1 MMTNIKKLALLFSF
15 IILTG
20 HTVFSQKNDYLL
32 IVGNDTIS
40 KEEFLMTYQKNNN
53 LQGTTLDSLR
63 NYLQLFTDFK
73 LKVNEGKAQMLDTS
87 KKFQRELTSYR
98 NQSAQQY
105 LIDKEVTDK
114 LIDEAYEHYH
124 YDLKAS
130 HILFNIAS
138 DKPADTLAAYKKALE
153 VRNKILN
160 KELTFAEATIKYSDD
175 PSAKDRINPQNKKLQ
190 PGNQGDLGYFTVFNL
205 VYPFEVAAYQLKV
218 GEISMPMRTQF
229 GYHLIYLTDKIPA
242 IETIQAKHIYLADSL
257 ARDGK
262 MLPATKAKYEMILK
276 KLKDKVPFEELVTL
290 YSDDKGTV
298 EKGGELNPF
307 SPQRRAGNFVKACLA
322 VKPGEVNT
330 QAVASHDGWH
340 IIKVID
346 VKELYVNEDS
356 KYALKNRIQ
365 RDRRSYKSK
374 ESLVEKLK
382 VEYGYK
388 EAGKAEA
395 IKFFKDKLPLNYF
408 QSTNIKIEE
417 LEGLDKLPAVFTFA
431 DQKVPATELAS
442 FISRFQGMNKIADVG
457 KFIEE
462 HFADFVSENILR
474 YENKH
479 LEEKYPEFKALVKEY
494 HEGMI
499 LYEINS
505 NEVWIKAIQDT
516 IGLKNYYET
525 HKSDYRTS
533 AKDATPKPF
542 EEVKSLV
549 ITHYQA
555 ELEKNW
561 IASLREKYP
570 VIVNE
575 KVFANLLNK

>member
-1 MMTNIKKLALLFSF
+1 MNNIKKLVLLF
-15 IILTG
+15 IVLTSS
-20 HTVFSQKNDYLL
+20 TIFAQNNDYLL
-32 IVGNDTIS
+32 IVGKDTIS
-40 KEEFLMTYQKNNN
+40 KEEFLMTYQKNND
-53 LQGTTLDSLR
+53 LKATTLDSLR
-63 NYLQLFTDFK
+63 SYLQLFTDFK
-73 LKVNEGKAQMLDTS
+73 LKVAEGKAQMLDTS

-114 LIDEAYEHYH
+114 LIDEAYEYYH
-124 YDLKAS
+124 YDLRAS

-138 DKPADTLAAYKKALE
+138 DKPTDTLAAYKKALDI
-153 VRNKILN
+153 RKKIMN
-160 KELTFAEATIKYSDD
+160 KELTFAEAAVKYSDD
-175 PSAKDRINPQNKKLQ
+175 PSAKDRLNPQNKKTQ

-229 GYHLIYLTDKIPA
+229 GYHLIYLSDKIPA
-242 IETIQAKHIYLADSL
+242 IETIQAKHIYLADTL
-257 ARDGK
+257 ARNGK
-262 MLPATKAKYEMILK
+262 MSPETKAKYDLILK
-276 KLKDKVPFEELVTL
+276 KLKDNVPFEELVTL

-307 SPQRRAGNFVKACLA
+307 APQRRAGNFVKACLS
-322 VKPGEVNT
+322 VKPGNVNT
-330 QAVASHDGWH
+330 EAVASHDGWH

-346 VKELYVNEDS
+346 VKKLDVSEDT

-382 VEYGYK
+382 IAYDYK
-388 EAGKAEA
+388 ETGKTEA
-395 IKFFKDKLPLNYF
+395 IKFFKENLPLNYF

-417 LEGLDKLPAVFTFA
+417 LDGLEKLPAVFTFA
-431 DQKVPATELAS
+431 DQKVSATELAA
-442 FISRFQGMNKIADVG
+442 FISRFQGMNQIADVS
-457 KFIEE
+457 KFIED
-462 HFADFVSENILR
+462 HFTDFVSENILR

-494 HEGMI
+494 HEGMV

-505 NEVWIKAIQDT
+505 NEVWVKAIQDT
-516 IGLKNYYET
+516 VGLQNYYET
-525 HKSDYRTS
+525 HKKDYPTS

-542 EEVKSLV
+542 EEVKALV
-549 ITHYQA
+549 ITHYQT
-555 ELEKNW
+555 ELEKKW
-561 IASLREKYP
+561 VESLRQKYP
-570 VIVNE
+570 VIINE
-575 KVFANLLNK
+575 NVFANLLKK